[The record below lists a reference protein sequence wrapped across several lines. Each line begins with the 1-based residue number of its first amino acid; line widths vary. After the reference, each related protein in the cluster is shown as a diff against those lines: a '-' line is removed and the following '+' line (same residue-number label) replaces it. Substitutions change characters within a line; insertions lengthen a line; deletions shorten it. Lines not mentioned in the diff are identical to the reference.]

1 MDVICI
7 IGPTPGLVTATVS
20 HCGAVRQ
27 VRMEVARHTAGGWR
41 ARLAG
46 GAWGVRCHSVN
57 TALLLEAG
65 EAFADSVPETV
76 ARVFDPAKLA
86 AD

>member
-1 MDVICI
+1 MEVICI
-7 IGPTPGLVTATVS
+7 VGTTPGLVTATVS

-27 VRMEVARHTAGGWR
+27 IPMEVARHAAGGWR

-46 GAWGVRCHSVN
+46 GAWGVRCHAAA
-57 TALLLEAG
+57 TAVLLEAG
-65 EAFADSVPETV
+65 EAFSECVPEPVTHLS
-76 ARVFDPAKLA
+76 DPAKLA